1 MTEVIIVGEG
11 QTEEVF
17 IKEILG
23 PALVKNDI
31 VVHPRLIGTSRYS
44 KGGSLKA
51 QRVLRFLRNTLR
63 ERQDTYVTTFFD
75 LYALPSDFPGL
86 SVAAIPPDPLDRT
99 ATVEA
104 DFHTKVI
111 QEAGCHP
118 ERFLPHIQPY
128 EFESLLFSDTG
139 RFAETEPEWTRFVGQ
154 LETARRA
161 AASPEHINDGPD
173 THPSARLIRLLSPR
187 YSKVRHGTAVSA
199 RIGVTRMRAECRHF
213 GQWLTRLEN
222 LPPLSPST

>member
-23 PALVKNDI
+23 PALAKNDI
-31 VVHPRLIGTSRYS
+31 FVHPRLIGTSRYS

-63 ERQDTYVTTFFD
+63 ERQDTYVTTLFD

-86 SVAAIPPDPLDRT
+86 STAVIPPDPLDRA

-111 QEAGCHP
+111 QEAGCLP

-128 EFESLLFSDTG
+128 EFESLLFSDTV
-139 RFAETEPEWTRFVGQ
+139 RFAETEPEWTKFVSQ

-173 THPSARLIRLLSPR
+173 THPSARLISLLSPR
-187 YSKVRHGTAVSA
+187 YSKVRHCTAVSA

-213 GQWLTRLEN
+213 GQWLARLEN

>member
-23 PALVKNDI
+23 PALAKNDI
-31 VVHPRLIGTSRYS
+31 FVHPRLIGTSRYS

-75 LYALPSDFPGL
+75 LYGLPSDFPGL
-86 SVAAIPPDPLDRT
+86 SVAAIPSDPLDRA

-118 ERFLPHIQPY
+118 ERFLPHIQPH

-139 RFAETEPEWTRFVGQ
+139 RFAETEPEWTKFVGQ
-154 LETARRA
+154 LETARRT
-161 AASPEHINDGPD
+161 AASPEHINHGLD
-173 THPSARLIRLLSPR
+173 THPSARLIRLLNPR